1 MKNAISAVVIA
12 LFATLA
18 NAQDT
23 VKYRLEI
30 GKDAV
35 EVQTFVGSHGNAQ
48 KLTTEAVVTEVNSE
62 RGVVSNVMGQRQ
74 TGVVA
79 EIASTDIAADGRVLT
94 TVGFTA
100 WNKGVQTAKGTH
112 VVAIARGET
121 LSLPSAGERV
131 AVTLLK

>member
-1 MKNAISAVVIA
+1 MKKVISAGVIA

-23 VKYRLEI
+23 VKYRLEV
-30 GKDAV
+30 GKDYV
-35 EVQTFVGSHGNAQ
+35 EVQTFVGARGNAQ
-48 KLTTEAVVTEVNSE
+48 KLTTEAVVTEVNSD

-100 WNKGVQTAKGTH
+100 WNKGIQTANGTH
-112 VVAIARGET
+112 VLTIARGET
-121 LSLPSAGERV
+121 QSLPTTGERV
-131 AVTLLK
+131 AITLLK